1 MFFDRKDFSDQIL
14 LDLYRTLLF
23 PRMIEEKMLVLLRQG
38 RISKWFSGIGQEAI
52 SAGAVRA
59 LWMALELSRKQALDM
74 GYSLIR
80 IGSDPESIAEGQAKF
95 AGGQRIEPRIR

>member
-1 MFFDRKDFSDQIL
+1 MDSGGHYFSVSCFQFLLLFFIRDRPRQKNDGSRRHLFYNTGSMFFDRKDFSDTVL

-52 SAGAVRA
+52 SAGVV
-59 LWMALELSRKQALDM
+59 SRP
-74 GYSLIR
+74 GT
-80 IGSDPESIAEGQAKF
+80 G
-95 AGGQRIEPRIR
+95 